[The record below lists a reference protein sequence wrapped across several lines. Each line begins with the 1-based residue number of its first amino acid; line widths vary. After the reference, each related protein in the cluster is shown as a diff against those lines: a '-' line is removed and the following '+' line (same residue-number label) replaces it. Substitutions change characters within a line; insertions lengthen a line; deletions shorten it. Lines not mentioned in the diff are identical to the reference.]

1 MSDNQ
6 KQATQNMFNDW
17 IKSAQSFWRPLT
29 EKRSDG
35 PSDDPK
41 DNASENKES
50 REKRR
55 MEKLWASNLKVWQT
69 LFAQGLRLENAES
82 VFKSIQLL
90 PELSAKLM
98 QVGMGGVAHLQQ
110 QWMARLTKLQEL
122 KGQDPG
128 IKDMDREFLERWSG
142 WYEQEI
148 RQFFN
153 MPQLGLTRF
162 YQEKFNHAVDK
173 HNQFQ
178 AVLNE
183 FLHLIY
189 LPVEDSIKELQDQF
203 TEMAKTKALPEDSKI
218 YYNEWVK
225 ILEGRYMK
233 LFQSD
238 EYIQTLSKTINALN
252 EYIRARRT
260 VLEDALKALPIPTDT
275 DMDELYK
282 EIYDLKRRL
291 RALERNSQPDNQPAL
306 MD

>member
-1 MSDNQ
+1 MSENQ
-6 KQATQNMFNDW
+6 KQPSQNMMNDW
-17 IKSAQSFWRPLT
+17 IKNTQSFWRPAT
-29 EKRSDG
+29 EKKTSGESSKEATD
-35 PSDDPK
+35 S
-41 DNASENKES
+41 ASEREKK

-55 MEKLWASNLKVWQT
+55 MEKLWASNLKAWQT
-69 LFAQGLRLENAES
+69 LFSQGLRPENAES
-82 VFKSIQLL
+82 IFKGIQLL
-90 PELSAKLM
+90 PELTSKLM

-110 QWMARLTKLQEL
+110 QWMERLSKLQEMN
-122 KGQDPG
+122 GHDPS
-128 IKDMDREFLERWSG
+128 IKDMDREFLERWTG
-142 WYEQEI
+142 WYEKEI

-153 MPQLGLTRF
+153 LPQLGLTRF
-162 YQEKFNHAVDK
+162 YQENFNHAVDK

-203 TEMAKTKALPEDSKI
+203 TERAKTQALPEDSKT

-238 EYIQTLSKTINALN
+238 EYIQALSKTINALN

-260 VLEDALKALPIPTDT
+260 FLEDALKALPIPTDT

-291 RALERNSQPDNQPAL
+291 RALEKETVH
-306 MD
+306 